1 MRNIS
6 PFNTFFILH
15 FEQIKSSRASTY
27 IQMCDVL
34 KLGVITILERLQML
48 LLPLHKHATV
58 SKERTKPYNVIA
70 SF

>member
-1 MRNIS
+1 
-6 PFNTFFILH
+6 
-15 FEQIKSSRASTY
+15 
-27 IQMCDVL
+27 MCDVL